1 MYHDL
6 NISMPQC
13 AAIVIPTCF
22 QKDSSQRLDFR
33 GTLASQMRF
42 ISLKHGGWIQYLC
55 CGTLELNPMGAAAL
69 PHHSSSLGLLFSNFP
84 DHAGPECSHS
94 VHVFRTEDYLTWFLM
109 KLYVSVPLPAN
120 IVSLSLS
127 RRVIFKITLG
137 FHYHLHFF
145 FPVTTWL
152 PRTLSAQPRCRHPH
166 ETTSCHIWTDFS
178 S

>member
-1 MYHDL
+1 MCS
-6 NISMPQC
+6 NINSHLFP
-13 AAIVIPTCF
+13 
-22 QKDSSQRLDFR
+22 KDSSQGLNFT
-33 GTLASQMRF
+33 GALASEMRF

-69 PHHSSSLGLLFSNFP
+69 PHHSSSSLGLLFSNFP
-84 DHAGPECSHS
+84 DHGRPGCSRS
-94 VHVFRTEDYLTWFLM
+94 AHVFQAEDNLTRFLM
-109 KLYVSVPLPAN
+109 KVCVSVSLPAN

-127 RRVIFKITLG
+127 RVIFKITLG
-137 FHYHLHFF
+137 FHYHIF

-152 PRTLSAQPRCRHPH
+152 PRNLSTEPRCRRPH